1 MRGKLIII
9 GTGGHSKV
17 VFDIARHNGYT
28 DISFLDD
35 KSQKEKWCDCP
46 VLGIGVDAKK
56 YPDAEFIVAIGNVY
70 IRKQIQEGLMEQG
83 LQVATLIHPRAVV
96 AADTVIGEGSVVVA
110 GAVINP
116 GAVLG
121 KGVIVNTNA
130 SVDHDCRIGN
140 YVHIAVGANITG
152 SVAIGECTCIGAG
165 AVVINNLSI
174 AASCTIGAGAV
185 VVKNIE
191 ESGIYIG
198 VPARKNEDFVCN
210 NNWHDDV
217 IF

>member
-17 VFDIARHNGYT
+17 VFDIAKHNGYM

-35 KSQKEKWCDCP
+35 KPQEAKWCDCP
-46 VLGIGVDAKK
+46 VLGTVADAKR
-56 YPDAEFIVAIGNVY
+56 YPDAEFIVAIGNVD
-70 IRKQIQEGLMEQG
+70 IRKRIQKGLMEQG
-83 LQVATLIHPRAVV
+83 LRVATLIHPCAIV
-96 AADTVIGEGSVVVA
+96 AEDTIIGEGSVVVA

-121 KGVIVNTNA
+121 KGVIVNTCA
-130 SVDHDCRIGN
+130 SVDHDCRIGD
-140 YVHIAVGANITG
+140 YVHIAVGANIAGT
-152 SVAIGECTCIGAG
+152 VTIGECTCIGAG
-165 AVVINNLSI
+165 AVVINNLSV
-174 AASCTIGAGAV
+174 AAGCTIGAGAV

-198 VPARKNEDFVCN
+198 VPARKK
-210 NNWHDDV
+210 
-217 IF
+217 